1 MWELYTYGGGD
12 FLRMVFNGIASI
24 FGNDDYGVAI
34 TIAALCGLLSVMVMG
49 AFRRGELN
57 IQWLIAIIFVYQI
70 ALVPKTDIIINDQVV
85 PANSAVVANVPMGL
99 SATATIFSH
108 FSHWATGAM
117 ETVFSMPNSI
127 RYRGNGLLFANTL
140 VEESTRFEFTSPQMA
155 TNFSEFW
162 KSCVYYD
169 LLLGLYTW
177 DAVVRSPDLMG
188 FFQGNTSQTR
198 SFTYIDPAGDRSI
211 LTCRT
216 GINNQMAADYA
227 NEIANAI
234 NIHGAQLATQ
244 EVDHNQAVAKYSAA
258 MPVAFQYMTGMAQ
271 TNAQIV
277 GQNAVANSLKRGL
290 SNFASEADAPA
301 AAQDFALARAEQERK
316 TTFMTMG
323 QIAKKMLPI
332 LQHLFEAF
340 IYAIFPFVMLMAMT
354 PLVGKVSLG
363 YVKALFW
370 VNLWPP
376 LYAILHFAVSY
387 YSADSG
393 SAAVISDGAGFATGL
408 SIMTNTGLGK
418 IMEDYAAIAG
428 YLSLSIPMIAWLLV
442 SMSGAM
448 MAGLAGRLMQGYENP
463 VSKASDEATSGNTR
477 LGDTRYMNTS
487 AFQDNTSPT
496 VDSGMMHERLGSGS
510 MQDTTAMGRYI
521 HQNISSGGTSVD
533 IGQSIVQ
540 SAQQNLSSAVQRA
553 SQESTELS
561 QSNMAA
567 LRDSNQVMD
576 QVAKSQGTQT
586 AMRESESNSQT
597 MQQREVDNAI
607 NKWAESNNIQLTDE
621 LKGSIYGAI
630 EGSAG
635 VSLFGNGA
643 TVKAGASAQGS
654 TSEAESTNYQQVK
667 DFTSSNEFSTA
678 VTNIAQ
684 ASRDMSA
691 SYGISSDNSASQA
704 LDSSFTEQ
712 QANKQQYSEAVS
724 QVKSATETLQQ
735 SEQFASTFKQNG
747 LDKLQD
753 YAVGSGK
760 MSAAEF
766 DQLMIN
772 ANHGGQ
778 KGHEAMETLRTMAVE
793 GVMSGGLDPEFSSTQ
808 QEMLSS
814 GRNNVSSTYDG
825 NESSISGVDAV
836 WTNQVNSQAP
846 ISESAVKETVS
857 RSVSGIED
865 TMNNPSNVQ
874 TQSENVEKLYNQ
886 RDAVKEQGEATANR
900 VQDMRVLSDVAP
912 GVAGVAGEQ
921 VREREIDEMKGDTF
935 SRLSDRMK
943 NKETTE

>member
-1 MWELYTYGGGD
+1 
-12 FLRMVFNGIASI
+12 MVFNGIASI
-24 FGNDDYGVAI
+24 FGNNDYGVAI

-57 IQWLIAIIFVYQI
+57 IQWLIAIIMIYQI
-70 ALVPKTDIIINDQVV
+70 ALVPKTDVIIVDEVV

-99 SATATIFSH
+99 SATATIFSR
-108 FSHWATGAM
+108 FSRWATGAM
-117 ETVFSMPNSI
+117 ETVFSMPNNI

-140 VEESTRFEFTSPQMA
+140 VEESTRFEFTTPQMSS
-155 TNFSEFW
+155 NFSEFW

-177 DAVVRSPDLMG
+177 DNVVRSGDLMA

-198 SFTYIDPAGDRSI
+198 SFTYINAAGTRSI
-211 LTCRT
+211 LTCRD

-271 TNAQIV
+271 NNAQIV

-290 SNFASEADAPA
+290 VNFASEADAPA

-316 TTFMTMG
+316 TTFLTMG

-340 IYAIFPFVMLMAMT
+340 IYAIFPFIMLMAMT

-363 YVKALFW
+363 YIKALFW

-387 YSADSG
+387 YSADAA
-393 SAAVISDGAGFATGL
+393 SAAVITDGAGFATGL

-418 IMEDYAAIAG
+418 VMEDYAAIAG

-448 MAGLAGRLMQGYENP
+448 MAGLAGRLMQGYEQP

-487 AFQDNTSPT
+487 GFQENTSPT
-496 VDSGMMHERLGSGS
+496 VDSGMMHERLGSGT
-510 MQDTTAMGRYI
+510 MQDTSAMGRYI
-521 HQNISSGGTSVD
+521 HQNVSSGGTSVD

-540 SAQQNLSSAVQRA
+540 GSQQRLDSAVQRA

-567 LRDSNQVMD
+567 LRDSGSVMS

-586 AMRESESNSQT
+586 SMRESETNSQT

-654 TSEAESTNYQQVK
+654 TSESESTNYQQVQ

-678 VTNIAQ
+678 VSNIAQ
-684 ASRDMSA
+684 ASREMSA
-691 SYGISSDNSASQA
+691 SYGISADNSAVQS
-704 LDSSFTEQ
+704 LDASFTEQ
-712 QANKQQYSEAVS
+712 QSARQQHSEAVS
-724 QVKSATETLQQ
+724 QVQSATETLQR
-735 SEQFASTFKQNG
+735 SEQFASTFKQSG

-753 YAVGSGK
+753 YAVSTGK
-760 MSAAEF
+760 MSAPEF
-766 DQLMIN
+766 DQLMIQ
-772 ANHGGQ
+772 ANQGGQ
-778 KGHEAMETLRTMAVE
+778 QGREALETLQTMATE
-793 GVMSGGLDPEFSSTQ
+793 GVMTGGLDSNFSATQ
-808 QEMLSS
+808 DNMASQGS
-814 GRNNVSSTYDG
+814 GAVSG
-825 NESSISGVDAV
+825 NFASNSNQVSGVDDV
-836 WTNQVNSQAP
+836 WSNQVNSQAP
-846 ISESAVKETVS
+846 ITESGVKDTTT
-857 RSVSGIED
+857 RSVGAIEE

-874 TQSENVEKLYNQ
+874 TQSDNVDNLYNQ
-886 RDAVKEQGEATANR
+886 RSQVREEGESTAHR
-900 VQDMRVLSDVAP
+900 VQDMRVLSDLAP
-912 GVAGVAGEQ
+912 GAAGIAGEQ
-921 VREREIDEMKGDTF
+921 VREREIDGMKDDTY
-935 SRLSDRMK
+935 SRLAERIRD
-943 NKETTE
+943 KEPTE

>member
-24 FGNDDYGVAI
+24 FGNNDYGVAI
-34 TIAALCGLLSVMVMG
+34 TIAALCGLLSVMIMG

-57 IQWLIAIIFVYQI
+57 IQWLIAIIMIYQI
-70 ALVPKTDIIINDQVV
+70 ALVPKTDIIIVDEVV
-85 PANSAVVANVPMGL
+85 PANSAVVSNVPMGL
-99 SATATIFSH
+99 SATATIFSR
-108 FSHWATGAM
+108 FSRWATIAM
-117 ETVFSMPNSI
+117 ETVFSMPNNI

-140 VEESTRFEFTSPQMA
+140 VEESSRFEFTTPQMSS
-155 TNFSEFW
+155 NFSEFW

-177 DAVVRSPDLMG
+177 DNVVRSGDLMA
-188 FFQGNTSQTR
+188 FFQANTSQTR
-198 SFTYIDPAGDRSI
+198 SFTYINAGGVRSI
-211 LTCRT
+211 LTCRD

-258 MPVAFQYMTGMAQ
+258 MPVAFQYMTGMAR

-290 SNFASEADAPA
+290 VNFASEADAPA

-316 TTFMTMG
+316 TTFLTMG

-376 LYAILHFAVSY
+376 LYAILHFAISY
-387 YSADSG
+387 YSADAG
-393 SAAVISDGAGFATGL
+393 SAAVINNGAGFATGL

-418 IMEDYAAIAG
+418 VMEDYAAIAG

-448 MAGLAGRLMQGYENP
+448 MAGLAGRLMQGYEQP

-487 AFQDNTSPT
+487 AFQENTSPT

-510 MQDTTAMGRYI
+510 MQDTTAMGRYLQ
-521 HQNISSGGTSVD
+521 QNVSRGGTSVD
-533 IGQSIVQ
+533 IGQSMVESSQQ
-540 SAQQNLSSAVQRA
+540 SLNSAVQRA
-553 SQESTELS
+553 SQESAEMS
-561 QSNMAA
+561 QSNMAM
-567 LRDSNQVMD
+567 LRDSNSVMD
-576 QVAKSQGTQT
+576 QVSKSQGTQT
-586 AMRESESNSQT
+586 AMRESETNSQT

-635 VSLFGNGA
+635 VSIFGNGA

-654 TSEAESTNYQQVK
+654 TSESESTNYQQVQ

-678 VTNIAQ
+678 VSNIAS
-684 ASRDMSA
+684 ASREMSA
-691 SYGISSDNSASQA
+691 NYGIDAKNSAVQS
-704 LDSSFTEQ
+704 LDSSMIEQ
-712 QANKQQYSEAVS
+712 NSAKQQYSEAVS
-724 QVKSATETLQQ
+724 NVQSATESLQR

-747 LDKLQD
+747 LDKLKD
-753 YAVGSGK
+753 YATSNGR
-760 MSAAEF
+760 MSDSEF
-766 DQLMIN
+766 DQLTIQ
-772 ANHGGQ
+772 ANQGGQ
-778 KGHEAMETLRTMAVE
+778 QGQEAMEKLQTMAIE
-793 GVMSGGLDPEFSSTQ
+793 GVMTGGLDSNFAGTQ
-808 QEMLSS
+808 QSMLAEGSNTVGSNFAS
-814 GRNNVSSTYDG
+814 GSAQV
-825 NESSISGVDAV
+825 SGVDDA
-836 WTNQVNSQAP
+836 WTGQVASQAP
-846 ISESAVKETVS
+846 ISRSEVEETAT
-857 RSVSGIED
+857 RSVGAIQD

-874 TQSENVEKLYNQ
+874 TQSDNVEKLYNQ
-886 RDAVKEQGEATANR
+886 RSEVREEGEATANR

-912 GVAGVAGEQ
+912 GVAGIAGEQ

-935 SRLSDRMK
+935 ERLSERMK
-943 NKETTE
+943 NKEPAE